1 PNNPACAEK
10 REPDVMG
17 YHVATDIPNYWTY
30 ARDFVLQDHMFEPT
44 SSWSLPAHL
53 FTVSEWSAQCANARP
68 SSCVNNDSHPG
79 PSPWRLRG
87 PGAIRPG
94 APGAPRFA
102 WTDLTYLLHAQR
114 VTWGYYVV
122 PGAEPDCRDDD
133 TMSCAAVPQRARTPG
148 IWNPLPYFETVK

>member
-1 PNNPACAEK
+1 YVDHADVNGGGPHGSGAADADADGGRMDGFVAAARSAKKYCRNPNNPACAEK

-79 PSPWRLRG
+79 PSPWGLRG

-102 WTDLTYLLHAQR
+102 
-114 VTWGYYVV
+114 
-122 PGAEPDCRDDD
+122 
-133 TMSCAAVPQRARTPG
+133 
-148 IWNPLPYFETVK
+148 